1 MDKRQRYGFIVCNY
15 WTYSTDSHL
24 PPITGY
30 KSSVNSRRR
39 MQPWNIG
46 LYSSQIVQAPANL
59 NLKKKKYRDD
69 RDCSVVAAR
78 QYKYDVVSCPSPQQ
92 LMKSRRDAAYSNCD
106 SDFDCPGDDVCC
118 STGKAKVCSNTVSK
132 YQVIRRKINILYF

>member
-1 MDKRQRYGFIVCNY
+1 MKGDKHCVTFFAKL
-15 WTYSTDSHL
+15 S
-24 PPITGY
+24 
-30 KSSVNSRRR
+30 
-39 MQPWNIG
+39 
-46 LYSSQIVQAPANL
+46 LYFM
-59 NLKKKKYRDD
+59 
-69 RDCSVVAAR
+69 SVVAAR

-132 YQVIRRKINILYF
+132 YQVIRRKINYYIPYF